1 MNYGERLPTPQSDI
15 LISHL
20 GGVINEKDPEDTA
33 YPHRDIEFVVTPGGR
48 WMDPEQDSA
57 PVKWVREC
65 HHAMKDQ
72 ATGRSY
78 VNFITEGKGREQEAF
93 GPNYDRL
100 VELKNKYDP
109 TDFFLHNRSI
119 TPTK

>member
-1 MNYGERLPTPQSDI
+1 
-15 LISHL
+15 
-20 GGVINEKDPEDTA
+20 
-33 YPHRDIEFVVTPGGR
+33 
-48 WMDPEQDSA
+48 MDPEQDSA

-78 VNFITEGKGREQEAF
+78 VNFIAEGKGREQEAF